1 MGLNPIGVTKE
12 KIQTVSSLYYKIIF
26 MKIINGLQMYI
37 K

>member
-12 KIQTVSSLYYKIIF
+12 KIQTVSSLYCKIMF
-26 MKIINGLQMYI
+26 VKIINELQTYI